1 MPFDPETG
9 ESTYV
14 PYGEERLTKSADY
27 SDITGARDQLRG
39 ILGGGIPGMQEAY
52 GTQLSGISGIAALA
66 QNPTAFTAG
75 TADPYSGFTES
86 QFTRGTGTEF
96 DLVLPDSLRVMRSR
110 GTWTRTCK
118 TL

>member
-39 ILGGGIPGMQEAY
+39 ILGSGIPGMQEAY

-66 QNPTAFTAG
+66 QNPTLPWQAG
-75 TADPYSGFTES
+75 MSLVLVMHGIWVMRFKVMDPYM
-86 QFTRGTGTEF
+86 Q
-96 DLVLPDSLRVMRSR
+96 
-110 GTWTRTCK
+110 